1 MLAIVSFAA
10 LLSAQPVASA
20 EPEHVPVAW
29 VTRPEPTPDDF
40 PPMAGQ
46 LGLSGKAVIE
56 CEANPQGVPINCR
69 NVSSAPAHLG
79 FDTAAINVVQRG
91 RLSPTA
97 ENSTAARSFKVTVPF
112 RFKPLEELPEWTG
125 PQPTTAQLSAGR
137 QYAVRALTSR
147 PPIAVRLRQSWQLDR
162 LPLEQR
168 QALVAWIT
176 ELAPSR
182 EQEINDTAVMAARVL
197 AAQGADEW
205 PRQRPANFADWQRDM
220 NRARPDN
227 PQAVMSE
234 IARRYCATFSCVN
247 D

>member
-10 LLSAQPVASA
+10 LLSAQPVAST
-20 EPEHVPVAW
+20 EPEQVPVAW

-91 RLSPTA
+91 RVSPASGEVIGT
-97 ENSTAARSFKVTVPF
+97 RSFKISVPF
-112 RFKPLEELPEWTG
+112 YSRPFEARPEWTG
-125 PQPTTAQLSAGR
+125 PQPTAAQLSAGR
-137 QYAVRALTSR
+137 RYAMRTLSSR
-147 PPIAVRLRQSWQLDR
+147 PPIAERLRQSWQLDR

-168 QALVAWIT
+168 QALIAWIT

-182 EQEINDTAVMAARVL
+182 EQEANDTAVMAARVL
-197 AAQGADEW
+197 AAHGADEW
-205 PRQRPANFADWQRDM
+205 PRQRPEDFADWQRDM

-234 IARRYCATFSCVN
+234 IARRYCATFSCVT

>member
-10 LLSAQPVASA
+10 LLSAQPVTSA
-20 EPEHVPVAW
+20 EPEQAPVAW

-56 CEANPQGVPINCR
+56 CEANRQGVPVNCHS
-69 NVSSAPAHLG
+69 VSAAPAHLG

-91 RLSPTA
+91 RLSPAT
-97 ENSTAARSFKVTVPF
+97 EDNTGARSFKVTVPF
-112 RFKPLEELPEWTG
+112 RSRPFEERPEWTG
-125 PQPTTAQLSAGR
+125 PQPTAAQLSAGR
-137 QYAVRALTSR
+137 RYAVRTLSSR
-147 PPIAVRLRQSWQLDR
+147 PQIVERLRQSWRMER
-162 LPLEQR
+162 LPVEQR

-182 EQEINDTAVMAARVL
+182 EQEITNTAIMAARVL
-197 AAQGADEW
+197 AAHGAEEW
-205 PRQRPANFADWQRDM
+205 PRHRPENFAKWQRDM
-220 NRARPDN
+220 DRARPDN

-234 IARRYCATFSCVN
+234 IASRYCATFSCVT